1 VTKEDRVRRAALL
14 CVHQTR
20 NLAYYRAAS
29 SAFPNWRWSEYWR
42 TCVGNLYDTSVL
54 EWCKIFGSAKEK
66 HHWLSLVADRKI
78 FKQRLLAEVKLDET
92 QFEAIRK
99 KMLRYRNTFI
109 AHLDSDNTMILP
121 EMNEA
126 REAIVFFY
134 SDLKQNYVAD
144 WIFRGLPDNMTDYF
158 DASFAEAIPIYETAS
173 QQGVH

>member
-1 VTKEDRVRRAALL
+1 
-14 CVHQTR
+14 
-20 NLAYYRAAS
+20 
-29 SAFPNWRWSEYWR
+29 
-42 TCVGNLYDTSVL
+42 
-54 EWCKIFGSAKEK
+54 
-66 HHWLSLVADRKI
+66 
-78 FKQRLLAEVKLDET
+78 
-92 QFEAIRK
+92 
-99 KMLRYRNTFI
+99 
-109 AHLDSDNTMILP
+109 MILP